1 MYLRCITL
9 YGLNSGRL
17 TFKLRKKFL
26 TVYVMTQSNKK
37 EQATITTSLCL
48 YQYYSRLINNT
59 NSLSLSLSLSLY
71 FYFLFYL
78 FIFVVLPLYPPI
90 KHLFYRR
97 VGIRVCIGGP
107 RRGRCEWL
115 SC

>member
-59 NSLSLSLSLSLY
+59 NSLSLSLSLSLFIFI
-71 FYFLFYL
+71 FYFIYL
-78 FIFVVLPLYPPI
+78 FL
-90 KHLFYRR
+90 
-97 VGIRVCIGGP
+97 
-107 RRGRCEWL
+107 
-115 SC
+115 